1 MPANGRAL
9 KAELGSRAKLVELPN
24 AGHALLFEQ
33 PDRVTAEVLAFVK
46 SQ

>member
-1 MPANGRAL
+1 VSQGIEGRV
-9 KAELGSRAKLVELPN
+9 GNRAKLVDLPN

-46 SQ
+46 AQ